1 MARTKEKGEN
11 RRERKASVWRKG
23 RDVGQAAQRVSLQ
36 TGQNSHRTKELRK
49 PHHTHAQDTHMAMFS
64 TDYTIVP
71 NSLASIILPAL
82 HWGYC
87 CTCRLLITRWKTSG
101 AAATSTAERRT
112 KKHEAERQRT
122 EKMPRSSQII
132 SGNYRDPPEI
142 QNHRQT
148 AGLHG
153 NRSITITTLHGW
165 RCANLHSC

>member
-1 MARTKEKGEN
+1 MKVR
-11 RRERKASVWRKG
+11 
-23 RDVGQAAQRVSLQ
+23 QRCWTGGAESLPADLDRIHTEQ
-36 TGQNSHRTKELRK
+36 KSSES
-49 PHHTHAQDTHMAMFS
+49 HTHRHADTHMAMFS

-87 CTCRLLITRWKTSG
+87 CTCRLLITRWKTGG

-132 SGNYRDPPEI
+132 SGNYRDRPRSRTTVRP
-142 QNHRQT
+142 RDCT
-148 AGLHG
+148 ATGASQSHAP
-153 NRSITITTLHGW
+153 RMMVRKSP
-165 RCANLHSC
+165 